1 MGHTAFFDLDARAT
15 VFADGVS
22 GKEVRDQLVQSRPVP
37 DDRDR
42 IQTGVVRERAQD
54 LVRRVVGL

>member
-1 MGHTAFFDLDARAT
+1 
-15 VFADGVS
+15 
-22 GKEVRDQLVQSRPVP
+22 VQSRPVP